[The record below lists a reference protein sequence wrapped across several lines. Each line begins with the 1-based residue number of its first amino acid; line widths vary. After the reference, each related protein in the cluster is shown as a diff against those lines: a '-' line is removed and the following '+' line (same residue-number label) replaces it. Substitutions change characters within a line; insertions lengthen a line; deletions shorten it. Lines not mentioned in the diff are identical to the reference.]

1 MEVSGHVHI
10 LAASPPGKE
19 PLVPIRWEAGWAT
32 EAVWML
38 WRRGISLDPADIM
51 IYGALSS
58 KLRCLDLVKTFIVCA
73 CVLQYA
79 LERLKV
85 MCEEAL
91 CTNLSIENAA
101 DILILADLHSADQL
115 KAQSIDFINT

>member
-1 MEVSGHVHI
+1 MCLKVFTS
-10 LAASPPGKE
+10 KE
-19 PLVPIRWEAGWAT
+19 AEMGVT
-32 EAVWML
+32 VVDVWHYHLKHRCCLKTML
-38 WRRGISLDPADIM
+38 DIQRSC
-51 IYGALSS
+51 AL
-58 KLRCLDLVKTFIVCA
+58 
-73 CVLQYA
+73 LQYA

>member
-1 MEVSGHVHI
+1 MLKVFTSKAAEMGVTVVDMWHYHLQYRCCFKDHVRH
-10 LAASPPGKE
+10 SE
-19 PLVPIRWEAGWAT
+19 F
-32 EAVWML
+32 M
-38 WRRGISLDPADIM
+38 
-51 IYGALSS
+51 
-58 KLRCLDLVKTFIVCA
+58 CFF
-73 CVLQYA
+73 LQYA